1 MKKGLKVFGVI
12 TVCLIAAMAFAY
24 AMGDKEPIVYS
35 WHYKI
40 TVTVDTPEGEKSGS
54 AVREARTEFQ
64 PRPELKD
71 FPYHIEIKS
80 RGEAVPVDLG
90 KRGMLFALID
100 WDSYRELYNA
110 FPYGGQMD
118 GKSKFPRDDY
128 YKKTLKS
135 GMKAE
140 LRANFPRMVTFKDIK
155 DPKSAEAVKADDLAE
170 TLGVGVK
177 LKDITLEIT
186 DEPVTWEIG
195 GFLPWLSDLKANLDG
210 SNVTTGN
217 SYANTLHVGHFKR
230 GAK

>member
-1 MKKGLKVFGVI
+1 MKVLAVVA
-12 TVCLIAAMAFAY
+12 VVVAAAVAFA
-24 AMGDKEPIVYS
+24 MGNKEPIVYS

-40 TVTVDTPEGEKSGS
+40 TVTVDTPEGEKRGS

-64 PRPELKD
+64 PRPEPKD

-100 WDSYRELYNA
+100 WDSYREFYNA

-128 YKKTLKS
+128 YKETLKT

-140 LRANFPRMVTFKDIK
+140 LKTNFPRMVTFKDIK
-155 DPKSAEAVKADDLAE
+155 DPKSVEAVKADDLAA
-170 TLGVGVK
+170 TFGAGVK

-186 DEPVTWEIG
+186 DEPVTWEIEKVLGWLEKVKMSCLSGKHINGPELYEQLHG
-195 GFLPWLSDLKANLDG
+195 GNFRAGDLK
-210 SNVTTGN
+210 
-217 SYANTLHVGHFKR
+217 
-230 GAK
+230 